1 VPSLDPRPASSHSGG
16 VAVRTES
23 HDLERTVSEAV
34 VRETVAFDEHAA
46 IESPTPGMA
55 VTVAASPSKEVAGAF
70 AA

>member
-1 VPSLDPRPASSHSGG
+1 VPSLDPRLASSHSGG

-23 HDLERTVSEAV
+23 HDSERTVSEAV

-46 IESPTPGMA
+46 IESPTSGMA
-55 VTVAASPSKEVAGAF
+55 MTVAASPSKKVAGAF